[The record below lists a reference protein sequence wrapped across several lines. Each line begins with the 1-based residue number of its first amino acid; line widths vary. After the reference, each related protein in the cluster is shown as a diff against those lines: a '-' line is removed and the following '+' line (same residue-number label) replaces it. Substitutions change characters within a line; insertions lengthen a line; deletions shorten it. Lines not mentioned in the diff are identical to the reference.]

1 MKSKL
6 AAFAKYNIPVI
17 GETRFPNQDDFDD
30 NRGKQILDYLS
41 TSKEN
46 IERIVIL
53 DDNNE
58 GISDLFFED
67 FIQVNR
73 FYGLNNEVYEKALMV
88 LK

>member
-1 MKSKL
+1 MRC
-6 AAFAKYNIPVI
+6 FDTFCPVI

-41 TSKEN
+41 TSKED

-73 FYGLNNEVYEKALMV
+73 FYGLNNEVYEKALRV